1 MARGRCQGVAEAF
14 VRPWEEA
21 DGSHPIARDPFRV
34 RKRGDPYV
42 AAMHDK
48 DEPELE
54 PRWERGAE
62 GLATEQLVLVR
73 ARACYSEQLLVR
85 FELEDRG
92 GRRRRPATQVA
103 ISRPSGDEGR
113 PRHLPVMTAST
124 LRRVFA
130 DHALS

>member
-21 DGSHPIARDPFRV
+21 DRFYPIARDGFRV

-48 DEPELE
+48 DERELE

-62 GLATEQLVLVR
+62 GFSTEQLVLVR
-73 ARACYSEQLLVR
+73 ARACYGLLAR
-85 FELEDRG
+85 FEPEDRG
-92 GRRRRPATQVA
+92 ERRRRPATQTA

-124 LRRVFA
+124 PRRVFA
-130 DHALS
+130 DHVLS